1 MLLLLV
7 SSELVLDDQVALLRA
22 HSGEHLLLGL
32 ARRSMNLNS
41 ILLLGND
48 MIIPRDPRDWG
59 TAWITEQ
66 QIRYIFFFFFF
77 SAFWAYCY
85 IIFRWGRCIRNPA
98 PGHMRYAYIF
108 IAVHTEC

>member
-66 QIRYIFFFFFF
+66 QVIYIYIFFCFF
-77 SAFWAYCY
+77 S
-85 IIFRWGRCIRNPA
+85 PS
-98 PGHMRYAYIF
+98 PGH
-108 IAVHTEC
+108 IATLFSGAGIVSGTPHPAV

>member
-1 MLLLLV
+1 MQYTVAVQGKISNSKLILNILLSLHYGKLYSLLQALIV
-7 SSELVLDDQVALLRA
+7 MGFSELVLDDQVALLRA

-59 TAWITEQ
+59 TAWISEQ
-66 QIRYIFFFFFF
+66 QVTDFHALAD
-77 SAFWAYCY
+77 S
-85 IIFRWGRCIRNPA
+85 
-98 PGHMRYAYIF
+98 
-108 IAVHTEC
+108 

>member
-1 MLLLLV
+1 MR
-7 SSELVLDDQVALLRA
+7 SELVLDDQVALLRA
-22 HSGEHLLLGL
+22 HAGEHLLLGL

-66 QIRYIFFFFFF
+66 QVHDHPQ
-77 SAFWAYCY
+77 
-85 IIFRWGRCIRNPA
+85 GL
-98 PGHMRYAYIF
+98 GHGVDHRA
-108 IAVHTEC
+108 AGT

>member
-66 QIRYIFFFFFF
+66 QVRYDH
-77 SAFWAYCY
+77 
-85 IIFRWGRCIRNPA
+85 P
-98 PGHMRYAYIF
+98 PGPLGLRHSLDNRA
-108 IAVHTEC
+108 AG